1 MWGGGVRV
9 VVVVVVGKERCV
21 CWGGK
26 GGAVAVSTPLNQSG
40 GCLPDRD
47 LQLRADRHIPGGSVA
62 YTPHGAYRL
71 IPRLKFTFAPSRLN
85 SHFSSSHNTP
95 LSRDTGM
102 MGFLLA
108 AHAKYV

>member
-1 MWGGGVRV
+1 MCALGW
-9 VVVVVVGKERCV
+9 ER
-21 CWGGK
+21 W
-26 GGAVAVSTPLNQSG
+26 VAVSTPLNQSA

-47 LQLRADRHIPGGSVA
+47 LQLQADRH
-62 YTPHGAYRL
+62 TPHGAYRL

-102 MGFLLA
+102 MSFLLT
-108 AHAKYV
+108 AHAKCVQWLFLFFVHINTVYDTLHEYHLG